1 MVHICHLYIVD
12 SDSNIYVVFGSWSD
26 LYFRAHLRPYT
37 EVALREIKMKR
48 ESPWSAQSMLKIISE
63 AKENRTGR
71 LLKGLLFKRK
81 PMDGEVSD

>member
-48 ESPWSAQSMLKIISE
+48 ESP
-63 AKENRTGR
+63 GR